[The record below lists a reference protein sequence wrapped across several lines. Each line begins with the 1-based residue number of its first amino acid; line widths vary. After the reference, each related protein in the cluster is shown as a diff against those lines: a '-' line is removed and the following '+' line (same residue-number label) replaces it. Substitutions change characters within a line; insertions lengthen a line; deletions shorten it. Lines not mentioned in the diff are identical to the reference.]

1 MSTLCITV
9 TSYIPPSGDCVLLW
23 RLLHET
29 RRLTVVVPLIIINY
43 IDIWA
48 APGHVGETHQV
59 CLHQISPGY
68 WAWNFYWLFHKY
80 NLWIWDYELWNWVS
94 LKTMQILY
102 NVDKKL
108 VKNLRKRYIDK
119 KTVKIVLNIKL
130 HFSFY
135 VHLINSDWS
144 NWSKLL

>member
-59 CLHQISPGY
+59 CLHQILPGY
-68 WAWNFYWLFHKY
+68 WARNFYWLFHKY

-94 LKTMQILY
+94 LKTMQILKTRISGPDGPLILA
-102 NVDKKL
+102 VD
-108 VKNLRKRYIDK
+108 LRNTPKGCPMGP
-119 KTVKIVLNIKL
+119 L
-130 HFSFY
+130 F
-135 VHLINSDWS
+135 
-144 NWSKLL
+144 

>member
-1 MSTLCITV
+1 MANDCLEHNLYFSFHHLLTKNQRLNLWHRMSTLCITV

-59 CLHQISPGY
+59 CLHQISLGY
-68 WAWNFYWLFHKY
+68 WARNFYWLFHKY

-94 LKTMQILY
+94 LKTMQILK
-102 NVDKKL
+102 NEDKIR
-108 VKNLRKRYIDK
+108 NW
-119 KTVKIVLNIKL
+119 
-130 HFSFY
+130 
-135 VHLINSDWS
+135 LILGRDR
-144 NWSKLL
+144 